1 MKPYEQI
8 MSKIGGLFLTTGS
21 MQTGKTVTAFKLVE
35 KLREKYPDREV
46 FYYYPYEE
54 QFNLLYEHGLPRWME
69 AESELYAQKLDNY
82 SIIIYDEAATYFNA
96 KNFKKGKAAEKLGL
110 MLSQIKQRRQ
120 HVFVLIQN
128 FGELEKAFFKYADV
142 MIFKYLTP
150 AARAT
155 EREDINEIIQ
165 LAQWRIEREM
175 FKGENKRKI
184 VAMYGEDARIHLY
197 TITPPSFFV
206 PDLSRLWQYAGKEAV
221 RDE

>member
-1 MKPYEQI
+1 MKPLEQI
-8 MSKIGGLFLTTGS
+8 KSEIGGLFLATGS
-21 MQTGKTVTAFKLVE
+21 MQTGKTVTAFRLVE
-35 KLREKYPDREV
+35 ILKEIYPDREV

-54 QFNLLYEHGLPRWME
+54 QFKLLYHHGLPRWIE
-69 AESELYAQKLDNY
+69 AENELFAQKLDNN
-82 SIIIYDEAATYFNA
+82 SIIIYDEAATYFNS
-96 KNFKKGKAAEKLGL
+96 KNFKKGEAAEKLAL

-150 AARAT
+150 SARAT
-155 EREDINEIIQ
+155 EREDINEIIR

-175 FKGENKRKI
+175 FKGVDKRKI

-206 PDLSRLWQYAGKEAV
+206 PDLSRLWQFAGKEVEA
-221 RDE
+221 E

>member
-1 MKPYEQI
+1 MDPLSQI
-8 MSKIGGLFLTTGS
+8 KNEIGGLFLTTGS
-21 MQTGKTVTAFKLVE
+21 MQTGKTITAFKLIE
-35 KLREKYPDREV
+35 ILKELYPDRQIY
-46 FYYYPYEE
+46 YYYPYED
-54 QFNLLYEHGLPRWME
+54 QFKLLYRHGLPRWIE
-69 AESELYAQKLDNY
+69 AENELYAQKLDNY

-96 KNFKKGKAAEKLGL
+96 KNFKKGKAAERLGL
-110 MLSQIKQRRQ
+110 MLSQTKQRRQ
-120 HVFVLIQN
+120 HIFVLIQN
-128 FGELEKAFFKYADV
+128 FGELEKSFFKYADV

-175 FKGENKRKI
+175 FKGTDKRKI

-206 PDLSRLWQYAGKEAV
+206 PDLSRLWQYAGKEV
-221 RDE
+221 ER